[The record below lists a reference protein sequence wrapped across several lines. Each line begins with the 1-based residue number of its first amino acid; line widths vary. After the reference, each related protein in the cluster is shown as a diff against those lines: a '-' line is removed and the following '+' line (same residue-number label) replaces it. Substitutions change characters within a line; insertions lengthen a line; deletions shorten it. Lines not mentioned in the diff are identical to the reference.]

1 MGRET
6 QQNQSEL
13 ELIISRSYLKNVY
26 YNQGISYPQIPPEG
40 GKIFSLN
47 SLNLILFLN
56 ELKIINKEMFD
67 R

>member
-13 ELIISRSYLKNVY
+13 ELIIIRSYLKNVY

-40 GKIFSLN
+40 GKIFSLELFK
-47 SLNLILFLN
+47 LNIVFN

-67 R
+67 